1 MIAIVAVPKS
11 FCETPKKPSSD
22 HRPRPPHH
30 DSRPTCSNT
39 AMNTSIAYPFVPSL
53 GYDPINALTSMPG
66 MPCHCRT
73 GIHATQTLINA
84 KLTSASQRLDD
95 LDAALASSSLPNWA
109 GIAAESYRA
118 RLDELRKQSLA
129 LRDALNDTSRILW
142 SVGAV

>member
-1 MIAIVAVPKS
+1 
-11 FCETPKKPSSD
+11 
-22 HRPRPPHH
+22 
-30 DSRPTCSNT
+30 
-39 AMNTSIAYPFVPSL
+39 MNTSIAYPFVPSL

-95 LDAALASSSLPNWA
+95 LDAALASSSLPTWA

>member
-1 MIAIVAVPKS
+1 
-11 FCETPKKPSSD
+11 
-22 HRPRPPHH
+22 
-30 DSRPTCSNT
+30 
-39 AMNTSIAYPFVPSL
+39 MNTSIAYPFVPSL

-66 MPCHCRT
+66 MPWHCRT